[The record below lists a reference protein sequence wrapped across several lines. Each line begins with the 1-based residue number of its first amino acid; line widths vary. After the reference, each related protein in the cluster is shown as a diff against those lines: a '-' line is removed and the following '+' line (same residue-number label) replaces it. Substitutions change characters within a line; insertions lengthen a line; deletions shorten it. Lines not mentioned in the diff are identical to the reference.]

1 MSIATALTQWTFIY
15 KPLKRDV
22 QINIISPKIIE
33 MALFVFVFS
42 LQLKTL
48 QEFTLLV

>member
-22 QINIISPKIIE
+22 QINIISPKFIE
-33 MALFVFVFS
+33 MALFFFS